1 MSTKLTNDLGSM
13 LLLSCC
19 AAGVAWAGMAE
30 AQPAAPSPKPPTC
43 HGAYVIGVGA
53 SPESPLTVALTE
65 ELVGVYDG
73 YAGPHL
79 EDQLKPGLNTVS
91 FSYPAAG
98 TRATQAEL
106 WCKGPTGDNRKIL
119 SFRPTAARLSTQMQI
134 SFVGGS

>member
-1 MSTKLTNDLGSM
+1 MRGLSSM
-13 LLLSCC
+13 LAPGCC
-19 AAGVAWAGMAE
+19 VAMAAWAGVAV
-30 AQPAAPSPKPPTC
+30 AQPAPSPRPPTC

-53 SPESPLTVALTE
+53 SPESPLTVALNE

-73 YAGPHL
+73 YAGPRL
-79 EDQLKPGLNTVS
+79 EDQMKPGVNTVS
-91 FSYPAAG
+91 FSYPAPG

-119 SFRPTAARLSTQMQI
+119 SFRPTAARLSAQMQI